1 MLFDT
6 HAHLN
11 DAQYTDDLDEV
22 ISRAKANQVG
32 YILTASSDIASSV
45 ENITLTQKY
54 SIFYAAVG
62 IHPHNAANHN
72 NSIISMLKEFASYPK
87 VVAIGETGLDY
98 YYDNSPREEQK
109 ICFAKHISLARDV
122 RLPIIIHNRDAHED
136 TLKILKSENA
146 KDVGGVFHCFSGSVE
161 MAREAMNLGF
171 MISIAGPVTFKNAR
185 KLLDVVK
192 YVPDDMLLIE
202 TDSPYLAPEPYRGRR
217 NEPAY
222 IKLTA
227 EKIAKI
233 KGKSLEYIGETTT
246 ANAKRLFGIQ

>member
-1 MLFDT
+1 
-6 HAHLN
+6 
-11 DAQYTDDLDEV
+11 
-22 ISRAKANQVG
+22 
-32 YILTASSDIASSV
+32 
-45 ENITLTQKY
+45 
-54 SIFYAAVG
+54 
-62 IHPHNAANHN
+62 
-72 NSIISMLKEFASYPK
+72 MLKEFASYPK

>member
-11 DAQYTDDLDEV
+11 DVQFADDIDEV
-22 ISRAKANQVG
+22 ISRAKANGVG
-32 YILTASSDIASSV
+32 YILTVSTDIASSV
-45 ENITLTQKY
+45 ENITLSQKY
-54 SIFYAAVG
+54 NIFYAAVG
-62 IHPHNAANHN
+62 VHPHNAVNQN
-72 NSIISMLKEFASYPK
+72 NSIISILKDFASYPK

-98 YYDNSPREEQK
+98 YYDNSPREVQRLWFSK
-109 ICFAKHISLARDV
+109 QISLAREA
-122 RLPIIIHNRDAHED
+122 RLPVIVHDRDAHED
-136 TLKILKSENA
+136 TLAILKSEGA
-146 KDVGGVFHCFSGSVE
+146 KDVGGVFHCYSGSVE
-161 MAREAMNLGF
+161 MAREVLDLGF

-202 TDSPYLAPEPYRGRR
+202 TDSPYLAPEPNRGRR

-222 IKLTA
+222 VKLVA

-233 KGKSLEYIGETTT
+233 KGKSLEYICETTT
-246 ANAKRLFGIQ
+246 SNAKRLFGIQ

>member
-1 MLFDT
+1 
-6 HAHLN
+6 
-11 DAQYTDDLDEV
+11 
-22 ISRAKANQVG
+22 
-32 YILTASSDIASSV
+32 
-45 ENITLTQKY
+45 
-54 SIFYAAVG
+54 
-62 IHPHNAANHN
+62 
-72 NSIISMLKEFASYPK
+72 
-87 VVAIGETGLDY
+87 
-98 YYDNSPREEQK
+98 
-109 ICFAKHISLARDV
+109 
-122 RLPIIIHNRDAHED
+122 
-136 TLKILKSENA
+136 
-146 KDVGGVFHCFSGSVE
+146 
-161 MAREAMNLGF
+161 MNLGF